1 MLKKFLFIIKCSRK
15 TYILKW
21 DFLRESVEV
30 ILILFAKNKTE
41 SKKGGEH
48 RWKKEG
54 IREVIQGDWGEWRKT
69 RGN

>member
-1 MLKKFLFIIKCSRK
+1 M
-15 TYILKW
+15 
-21 DFLRESVEV
+21 
-30 ILILFAKNKTE
+30 E